1 VLLCEVV
8 RSREGLSYAVWLG
21 LSLVRRGDDKMINL
35 RCSALPLLFSCGV
48 SLQDPELPVYQYSG
62 QAADLGTAVHGEL
75 ARHVDGQ
82 DVEPSKATSFLFWAG
97 VKAWRELAPEFP
109 APLTEVLLDHGFEQW
124 SCAGHVDVVS
134 VVGSEIRIL
143 DWKSGFKD
151 SDYREQMRGYCA
163 LALLKYPEI
172 ERATAT
178 IVWLRTGE
186 IERYTMTRE
195 QVAGWRLEVML
206 LLNEPE
212 EQPGTH
218 CDYCRRSHECRSRNA
233 LVRRDIA
240 TVLDVGTEEA
250 AEAIARMNPR
260 DIVALLGKAKMIAAC
275 ADRIK
280 DAIKAHV
287 ETVGEVE
294 GEKTKLTLA
303 EVSRRNIDPLKAW
316 PILTESGFEDSDFA
330 ECVKISASTVDA
342 ITSKKAGRG
351 NGKRAIAALREKLEA
366 AGAVS
371 TTTIQKLTERRVS

>member
-1 VLLCEVV
+1 
-8 RSREGLSYAVWLG
+8 
-21 LSLVRRGDDKMINL
+21 MINL
-35 RCSALPLLFSCGV
+35 RCSSLPLLFACGV
-48 SLQDPELPVYQYSG
+48 SLQAPDLTVHQESG
-62 QAADLGTAVHGEL
+62 PAANLGTLVHGEL
-75 ARHVDGQ
+75 ARYVEGFE
-82 DVEPSKATSFLFWAG
+82 VEPSKATGFLFWAG

-109 APLTEVLLDHGFEQW
+109 NSLTEVLLDHRFLEW
-124 SCAGHVDVVS
+124 SCTGHVDVVS

-178 IVWLRTGE
+178 IAWLRTGE
-186 IERYTMTRE
+186 IERYAMTRD
-195 QVAGWRLEVML
+195 QLEKWVDDVML
-206 LLNEPE
+206 AMCPIER
-212 EQPGTH
+212 PGTH
-218 CDYCRRSHECRSRNA
+218 CDYCKRSHECRSRNA

-250 AEAIARMNPR
+250 AEAIARMDPS

-294 GEKTKLTLA
+294 GEKTKLTLV
-303 EVSRRNIDPLKAW
+303 EENRRNIDPLKTW
-316 PILTESGFEDSDFA
+316 PILMESGFEDSDFA
-330 ECVKISASTVDA
+330 ECVKISASTVDT
-342 ITSKKAGRG
+342 ITGKKAGRG

-371 TTTIQKLTERRVS
+371 TTTIQKLTERRAS

>member
-1 VLLCEVV
+1 
-8 RSREGLSYAVWLG
+8 
-21 LSLVRRGDDKMINL
+21 MINL
-35 RCSALPLLFSCGV
+35 RCSSLPLLFACGV
-48 SLQDPELPVYQYSG
+48 SLQAPELTVHQYSG
-62 QAADLGTAVHGEL
+62 PAADLGTTVHDEL
-75 ARHVDGQ
+75 ARHVDGAE
-82 DVEPSKATSFLFWAG
+82 VEPSKATGFLFWAG
-97 VKAWRELAPEFP
+97 AKAWRELAPEFP
-109 APLTEVLLDHGFEQW
+109 NPLTEVLLDHSFVYW
-124 SCAGHVDVVS
+124 SCTGHVDVVS

-151 SDYREQMRGYCA
+151 SDYSEQMRGYCA

-195 QVAGWRLEVML
+195 QLTAWEWDVSVAMTGLET
-206 LLNEPE
+206 
-212 EQPGTH
+212 PGTH

-260 DIVALLGKAKMIAAC
+260 DIVSLLGKAKMIAAC

-280 DAIKAHV
+280 DAIRAHV

-303 EVSRRNIDPLKAW
+303 LENRRAIDPLKAW
-316 PILTESGFEDSDFA
+316 PILTESGFADEDFA
-330 ECVKISASTVDA
+330 ECVKISASTVDT
-342 ITSKKAGRG
+342 ITGKKAGRG

-371 TTTIQKLTERRVS
+371 TTTIQKLTERRAS